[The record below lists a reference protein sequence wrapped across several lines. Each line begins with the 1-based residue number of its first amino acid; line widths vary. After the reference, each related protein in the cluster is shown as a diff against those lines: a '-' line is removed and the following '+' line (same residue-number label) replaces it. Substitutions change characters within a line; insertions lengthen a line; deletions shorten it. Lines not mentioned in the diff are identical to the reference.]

1 MNAMAKRIMMMHAD
15 AAKAIFSTGFLF
27 GFMTNL
33 IKTECGFSLIGGLAA
48 AFIFVCVYEIAVPRM
63 AEWF

>member
-1 MNAMAKRIMMMHAD
+1 MMHAD